1 MKSDYRSLI
10 EPIVTSA
17 RQAALFMSTLS
28 SEQKNRVLEYLKNLL
43 EKNKNVILEENA
55 KDLIVGRNKQLSPAL
70 LDRLELNEK
79 RIQGMI
85 IGIDQVI
92 ALEDPVGEVLE
103 DYAHPLG
110 MKIRKSRV
118 PLGVIGIIYESRP
131 NVSIDCAIL
140 CLKSGNACVLRG
152 GKEAFYS
159 NKILIRLVQ
168 EALIK
173 GGFPDT
179 SVQLIPTTDR
189 EAMTVLLQQ
198 DSFIDCIIPRGGE
211 GLIRYVAENSRI
223 PVIKHYQGVCN
234 AYIDEEVDWDMVKSV
249 VINAKC
255 QRPGVCNAI
264 ENILVHQSIASTM
277 LPDLAKALQTNGVK
291 LYGDERALSILQQQ
305 GIQCTIATDKEYLE
319 EFLDLSLAV
328 KVVDSLQEAVNF
340 IHAFGSGHSDMILTN
355 NAKTGENFLNQVD
368 SATVYWNASTRFTD
382 GFEFG
387 LGAEIGISTDKI
399 HARGPMGL
407 RELTT
412 YKYKL
417 YGSGQTRPS

>member
-28 SEQKNRVLEYLKNLL
+28 HEQKNTVLEHLKDLL
-43 EKNKNVILEENA
+43 EKNKNLILEENT
-55 KDLIVGRNKQLSPAL
+55 KDLIVGREKHLSSAL

-79 RIQGMI
+79 RIQSMI
-85 IGIDQVI
+85 LGIDQVI

-103 DYAHPLG
+103 DYTHPQG

-131 NVSIDCAIL
+131 NVTIDCAIL

-159 NKILIRLVQ
+159 NKILIRFVK

-173 GGFPDT
+173 GGLPDA

-189 EAMTVLLQQ
+189 EAMSELLRQ
-198 DSFIDCIIPRGGE
+198 DAFIDCIIPRGGE
-211 GLIRYVAENSRI
+211 GLIRYTAENSRI

-234 AYIDEEVDWDMVKSV
+234 AYIDEEVDWDMAKEV

-264 ENILVHQSIASTM
+264 ENILVHASIATRK
-277 LPDLAKALQTNGVK
+277 LPDLAKALQSNRVK
-291 LYGDERALSILQQQ
+291 LYGDESTVSILREQ
-305 GIQCTIATDKEYLE
+305 GLACNAATENEYSE
-319 EFLDLSLAV
+319 EFLDLSLAI
-328 KVVDSLQEAVNF
+328 KVVDSLNGAVDF
-340 IHAFGSGHSDMILTN
+340 IHTYGSAHSDMILTN
-355 NAKTGENFLNQVD
+355 NPKTAESFLNQVD

-412 YKYKL
+412 YKYKV
-417 YGSGQTRPS
+417 YGSGQIRQ

>member
-1 MKSDYRSLI
+1 MKSDYLSLI
-10 EPIVTSA
+10 KPIVTSA
-17 RQAALFMSTLS
+17 RQAALFTSTLS
-28 SEQKNRVLEYLKNLL
+28 SQQKNIVLGHLKDLV
-43 EKNKNVILEENA
+43 EKNKSGILEENA
-55 KDLIVGRNKQLSPAL
+55 KDLAVGRDKRLSSAL

-85 IGIDQVI
+85 DGIDQVI
-92 ALEDPVGEVLE
+92 TLEDPVGEVLE
-103 DYAHPLG
+103 DYSHPQG
-110 MKIRKSRV
+110 MKIHKTRV
-118 PLGVIGIIYESRP
+118 PIGVIGIIYESRP
-131 NVSIDCAIL
+131 NVTIDCAIL

-159 NKILIRLVQ
+159 NNILIKLVQ
-168 EALIK
+168 KALLK
-173 GGFPDT
+173 GGLPDS

-198 DSFIDCIIPRGGE
+198 DTYINCIIPRGGK
-211 GLIRYVAENSRI
+211 GLIRYVAENSKI

-234 AYIDEEVDWDMVKSV
+234 AYIDDEVDIDMAKKLV
-249 VINAKC
+249 VNAKC

-264 ENILVHQSIASTM
+264 ENILVHRSIAPVI
-277 LPDLAKALQTNGVK
+277 LPDLTKALQSKQVV
-291 LYGDERALSILQQQ
+291 LCGDELTISILQKQ
-305 GIQCTIATDKEYLE
+305 GISCKLATDQEYLE
-319 EFLDLSLAV
+319 EFLDLRIAI
-328 KVVDSLQEAVNF
+328 KVVASFNDAVDF
-340 IHAFGSGHSDMILTN
+340 IHTYGSGHSDMIVTSN
-355 NAKTGENFLNQVD
+355 SQTAEAFLNQVD

-412 YKYKL
+412 YKYKV
-417 YGSGQTRPS
+417 YGSGQIRQ

>member
-10 EPIVTSA
+10 EPIVFSA
-17 RQAALFMSTLS
+17 RKAALLMSTLS
-28 SEQKNRVLEYLKNLL
+28 TEKKNRVLEHLKDLL
-43 EKNKNVILEENA
+43 EKNKNLILEENT
-55 KDLIVGRNKQLSPAL
+55 KDLIAGKEKHLSSAL

-79 RIQGMI
+79 RIQSMI
-85 IGIDQVI
+85 LGIDQVI

-103 DYAHPLG
+103 DYTHPQG

-131 NVSIDCAIL
+131 NVTIDCAIL

-159 NKILIRLVQ
+159 NKILIRFVQ
-168 EALIK
+168 EALVK
-173 GGFPDT
+173 GGLPDA

-189 EAMTVLLQQ
+189 EAMSELLRQ
-198 DSFIDCIIPRGGE
+198 DAFIDCIIPRGGE
-211 GLIRYVAENSRI
+211 GLIRYIAENSRI

-234 AYIDEEVDWDMVKSV
+234 AYIDEEVDWDMAKQV

-264 ENILVHQSIASTM
+264 ENILVHASIATRK
-277 LPDLAKALQTNGVK
+277 LPDLAKALQSNRVK
-291 LYGDERALSILQQQ
+291 LYGDESTVSILREQ
-305 GIQCTIATDKEYLE
+305 GLACNAASENEYSE
-319 EFLDLSLAV
+319 EFLDLSLAI
-328 KVVDSLQEAVNF
+328 KVVDSLNGAVDF
-340 IHAFGSGHSDMILTN
+340 IHTYGSAHSDMILTN
-355 NAKTGENFLNQVD
+355 NSKTAENFLNQVD

-412 YKYKL
+412 YKYKV
-417 YGSGQTRPS
+417 YGSGQIRQ